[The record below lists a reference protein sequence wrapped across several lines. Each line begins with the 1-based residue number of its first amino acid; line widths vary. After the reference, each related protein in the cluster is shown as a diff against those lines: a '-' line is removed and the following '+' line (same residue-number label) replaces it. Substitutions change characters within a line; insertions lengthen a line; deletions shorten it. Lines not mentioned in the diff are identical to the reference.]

1 MRIGVPKERR
11 PHELR
16 VAASPDTVKR
26 LTGEGIEVL
35 VEKGAG
41 AGALIA
47 DEAFAA
53 VGARIVDQPEALYQ
67 AADLV
72 LKVRRPLEPG
82 EDDVDEMAWLRQGL
96 VLIGLLDP
104 LLHHRQVETYASAGV
119 IAFAMEMLPRTTRAQ
134 AMDVLSSQAN
144 LAGYRAVLDG
154 LAAFSRVMPMMMTA
168 AGTVPPAKVFV
179 IGAGVAGL
187 QAIATARR
195 LGAVVSATDVR
206 PAAKE
211 EVESLGAKF
220 VGAPVEDAATRGGYA
235 KELAEAQ
242 QQKQRELLAE
252 TLRSQDLVITTAQ
265 VPGRKAP
272 LIVTARDGG
281 RDEAGRGAG
290 RHGGRFRR
298 QLRAQQARQDGTTQ
312 GRGHHRAG
320 QSALGAG
327 AGLHGAVRAQSLQL
341 RPAADRQGQQGAGA
355 RPRRRPGRRH
365 HAHPR
370 RQGGASPPDRDPRR
384 LIIKPTEGR
393 VTMAAIDPGLYNL
406 IVFVLAIFVG
416 YYVVWSVT
424 PALHTPLMSV
434 TNAISSVIIVGALI
448 ATGPAGFSFS
458 KVIGFLAVILASVNI
473 FGGFLV
479 TQRMLGM
486 YKKRG

>member
-1 MRIGVPKERR
+1 MRIGVPRERR
-11 PHELR
+11 PYELR

-41 AGALIA
+41 AGALIP

-53 VGARIVDQPEALYQ
+53 VGARTVDQPEALYQ

-104 LLHHRQVETYASAGV
+104 LLHHRQVELYASIGV
-119 IAFAMEMLPRTTRAQ
+119 TAFAMEMLPRTTRAQ

-144 LAGYRAVLDG
+144 LAGYRAVLAG

-220 VGAPVEDAATRGGYA
+220 VGAPVEDAATGGGYA

-265 VPGRKAP
+265 IPGRKAP
-272 LIVTARDGG
+272 LIVTGEMVDEMKPGAVLVDMAVDSGGNCELSKLGRTVRRKGVAILGPANLPSELAPACTALYARNLYNFVQLLIDKESKALALDRGDDLVEGTMLTRDGK
-281 RDEAGRGAG
+281 
-290 RHGGRFRR
+290 
-298 QLRAQQARQDGTTQ
+298 
-312 GRGHHRAG
+312 
-320 QSALGAG
+320 
-327 AGLHGAVRAQSLQL
+327 VV
-341 RPAADRQGQQGAGA
+341 
-355 RPRRRPGRRH
+355 
-365 HAHPR
+365 HPR
-370 RQGGASPPDRDPRR
+370 
-384 LIIKPTEGR
+384 LTETR
-393 VTMAAIDPGLYNL
+393 AA
-406 IVFVLAIFVG
+406 
-416 YYVVWSVT
+416 
-424 PALHTPLMSV
+424 
-434 TNAISSVIIVGALI
+434 
-448 ATGPAGFSFS
+448 
-458 KVIGFLAVILASVNI
+458 
-473 FGGFLV
+473 
-479 TQRMLGM
+479 
-486 YKKRG
+486 